1 MFLTSHSFVKSHN
14 RRLFPAGNLGT
25 NGNASAD
32 KAPWAVLIDKS
43 IESGENAQQ
52 QNPALINKTTSELDK
67 SWGVYDA
74 VITLL
79 QVHFCH
85 CKDIMLQER
94 DAIMA
99 QLEKDLCRADE
110 LYCTLAQQGCNF
122 SIFPSPVA
130 FELYLDQA
138 KETGGVFEEGSS
150 DLNRAAESRVWRSVE
165 LGTLKDEISS
175 STSTDGKPGYW
186 IRTSLFDWVGWERKD
201 MRFV

>member
-1 MFLTSHSFVKSHN
+1 MDIVSAGSQFCTSFAIINCILPH
-14 RRLFPAGNLGT
+14 LYPT
-25 NGNASAD
+25 ASC
-32 KAPWAVLIDKS
+32 S
-43 IESGENAQQ
+43 
-52 QNPALINKTTSELDK
+52 KTTSELDK

-79 QVHFCH
+79 QVHFRH
-85 CKDIMLQER
+85 CKDIMLVLWANPDLSLSRQQTEQER

-99 QLEKDLCRADE
+99 QLEKVLCRADE
-110 LYCTLAQQGCNF
+110 LYRTLAQQGCNF

-130 FELYLDQA
+130 FELYLDRA
-138 KETGGVFEEGSS
+138 KETGGVFEEGNW

-165 LGTLKDEISS
+165 LGTSKDEISS

-186 IRTSLFDWVGWERKD
+186 IRTSFFDWVGWERKD